1 MLRGIFQG
9 YLRSE
14 LRGFA
19 RYPPFA
25 HDGRQKE
32 FQRLLHRIPS
42 LILEGLRG
50 ILGRGAQSAMIIVM
64 QLSPAGRMAPPMVG
78 VMAPR
83 KSVENGVSNE

>member
-1 MLRGIFQG
+1 VPKVVDA
-9 YLRSE
+9 YT
-14 LRGFA
+14 
-19 RYPPFA
+19 P
-25 HDGRQKE
+25 
-32 FQRLLHRIPS
+32 

-64 QLSPAGRMAPPMVG
+64 QLSPTGRMAPPMVG